1 MPGRTQGKH
10 CRAVHRS
17 CFCPGTLCPLVY
29 VDVVEGTMYLFRAK
43 QRQSGQ
49 ELIAVVVVLVLVAA
63 IDEQTFRPAVPVG
76 SVVAAIDEQ
85 TFRPAVP
92 VGSVV
97 AAIGVQTV
105 HPDVPGVPGVLG
117 VLVVPDVV
125 PATFAWW
132 FLRCR
137 LPPLFL
143 ILFVSV

>member
-1 MPGRTQGKH
+1 
-10 CRAVHRS
+10 
-17 CFCPGTLCPLVY
+17 
-29 VDVVEGTMYLFRAK
+29 MYLFRAK

-49 ELIAVVVVLVLVAA
+49 ELIAVVVVVLVLVAA

-76 SVVAAIDEQ
+76 SVVAAIGEQ

-92 VGSVV
+92 VGSVDSVGSVV

-105 HPDVPGVPGVLG
+105 HPDVLGVPG

>member
-1 MPGRTQGKH
+1 
-10 CRAVHRS
+10 
-17 CFCPGTLCPLVY
+17 
-29 VDVVEGTMYLFRAK
+29 MYLFRAK

-49 ELIAVVVVLVLVAA
+49 ELIAVVVVVLVL
-63 IDEQTFRPAVPVG
+63 
-76 SVVAAIDEQ
+76 VAAIDEQ

-125 PATFAWW
+125 PATFA
-132 FLRCR
+132 
-137 LPPLFL
+137 
-143 ILFVSV
+143 

>member
-1 MPGRTQGKH
+1 
-10 CRAVHRS
+10 
-17 CFCPGTLCPLVY
+17 
-29 VDVVEGTMYLFRAK
+29 MYLFRAK

-49 ELIAVVVVLVLVAA
+49 ELIAVVVVVLVLVAA

-76 SVVAAIDEQ
+76 SVVAAIGEQ

-105 HPDVPGVPGVLG
+105 HPDVLGVPG